1 MKLRSLAPEW
11 LAHRPRS
18 ALPTLLLLHA
28 TAGGSAASSIH
39 HLRRSKLSYH
49 YIVAR
54 DGKDSASTELAD
66 GSDPVVFHCAPVAA
80 QAFHCSSLIPP
91 PLGGGTI
98 AKNSIGVSL
107 ANLQRPS
114 WPEPYPPLQLKAL
127 DELIERLMAETPTL
141 LYLSTHAAVQP
152 WNRIDP
158 LGLDARAIAARHA
171 LRWWQPSAEQIERY
185 GRRSAWDPK

>member
-1 MKLRSLAPEW
+1 MKLRSLAPDW

-18 ALPTLLLLHA
+18 TMPTLLLLHA

-54 DGKDSASTELAD
+54 DGKDSASAELAD
-66 GSDPVVFHCAPVAA
+66 RSDPLVFHCVPVAA
-80 QAFHCSSLIPP
+80 HAFHCSSLIPP
-91 PLGGGTI
+91 PLGDGTI

-107 ANLQRPS
+107 ANLQRAS
-114 WPEPYPPLQLKAL
+114 RPEPYSPLQLKAL
-127 DELIERLMAETPTL
+127 DELIQRLMAETPSL

-152 WNRIDP
+152 WNRVDP
-158 LGLDARAIAARHA
+158 LGLDAKAIAARHA
-171 LRWWQPSAEQIERY
+171 LRWWEPSEEQV
-185 GRRSAWDPK
+185 RSYSPRAV